1 MMTTRVSPP
10 TGTTPP
16 QRWRDTLL
24 LLGLLVLVLAG
35 LAGLAAATGWQETR
49 DQLLRLGPLQMAL
62 LLGLSLVNY
71 AMRGLR
77 WHLFARRVGLPPDLV
92 RDMRHYLGGFLMS
105 VTPGRV
111 GELVR
116 VRWIRRETGLTL
128 ERTAPLFL
136 MDRAGDLVAM
146 ALILAGALALST
158 SGIAGAVP
166 LAALALA
173 AAAIATNS
181 RLLTALIT
189 RTYRVVGRWHRL
201 FGRLR
206 GMARTLA
213 HFSHSGV
220 LAGAVALGLVG
231 WLAEGY
237 AFYLLLAWLGADTSV
252 ATAMAIFVFATLAGG
267 LTGAPGGLG
276 GAEATMI
283 ALLTLEGLP
292 PETSIAATAVIRVT
306 TLWFAIGIGAAI
318 FPVAERLSKR
328 KMHAVE
334 NR

>member
-1 MMTTRVSPP
+1 MTSRVSPP
-10 TGTTPP
+10 GDPATLS
-16 QRWRDTLL
+16 RLRDPLL
-24 LLGLLVLVLAG
+24 LAGLLVLVVAG

-49 DQLLRLGPLQMAL
+49 DQLGRLDAL
-62 LLGLSLVNY
+62 HLAALLGLSLVNY
-71 AMRGLR
+71 LMRGLR
-77 WHLFARRVGLPPDLV
+77 WHVFARRIGLPPALMRDL
-92 RDMRHYLGGFLMS
+92 RHYFGGFLMS

-128 ERTAPLFL
+128 ERSAPLFL
-136 MDRAGDLVAM
+136 MDRAADLTAM

-158 SGIAGAVP
+158 SGIAGALP
-166 LAALALA
+166 LAALALG
-173 AAAIATNS
+173 
-181 RLLTALIT
+181 TALAVTHARLMSALVT

-206 GMARTLA
+206 GMARALA
-213 HFSHSGV
+213 QFSHSGV
-220 LAGAVALGLVG
+220 LAAAVGLGLIG

-237 AFYLLLAWLGADTSV
+237 AFYLLLGWLGAKTTA

-276 GAEATMI
+276 GAEAAMV

-306 TLWFAIGIGAAI
+306 TLWFAIAIGAVA

-328 KMHAVE
+328 THHAVE